1 MDIRATGM
9 LANVLGALA
18 TTVWGAGTKLP
29 GTAEV
34 LEYIYSTNGQDQ
46 NKREADQILDLLG

>member
-9 LANVLGALA
+9 LANILGALA

-29 GTAEV
+29 GTEELIAY
-34 LEYIYSTNGQDQ
+34 LASINSQDK
-46 NKREADQILDLLG
+46 NKRETDQIFELFG

>member
-9 LANVLGALA
+9 LANILGALA

-34 LEYIYSTNGQDQ
+34 LAYLSVMDNQDE
-46 NKREADQILDLLG
+46 NKRETDQILKLLG

>member
-29 GTAEV
+29 GTEEV
-34 LEYIYSTNGQDQ
+34 LAYLSAMSNQDK
-46 NKREADQILDLLG
+46 NKQEADQILELLG